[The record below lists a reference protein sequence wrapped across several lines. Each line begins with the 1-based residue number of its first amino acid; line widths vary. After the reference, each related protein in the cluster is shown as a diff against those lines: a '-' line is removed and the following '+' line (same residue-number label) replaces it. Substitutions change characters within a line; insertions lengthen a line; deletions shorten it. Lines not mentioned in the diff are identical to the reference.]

1 LADASAL
8 VAMVQR
14 DIAIALVFIVFISLA
29 ILGSLKSQQQGLLVR
44 AQNHTCITGARLPRS
59 GLSQLADTC
68 SACAGGEFQELKRLS
83 GPLLLRQDAP
93 PNSSHCHQQFGSWRD
108 FCPAVLPT
116 NLTPSIGIAFVA
128 LPRGH
133 GNFQHFLF
141 DQLHLFWGAR
151 WLRDIG
157 VPVEV
162 VFHRAGLSYGEIVK
176 QLVAPIRTEGLTK
189 AGATVMELYLPPCY
203 SHENFLNFRP
213 GAWDPNSRP
222 LHANQQMLLH
232 LQRSYQLLAREPTS
246 RLVQTH
252 KDRQAPVRCAYGFR
266 HPSPRTRTLLN
277 LQDFHEDLE
286 TIGYQKWDYKQTP
299 TFRERARWMRN
310 VRHIV
315 FQFGTDLTNLVFLP
329 RGATVHVLTFV
340 NDTVGFGSPRSG
352 EMDFFRNVA
361 RLLDVQLVVHAE
373 AIPEPGISDDEQVVL
388 REGKGNLNGY
398 LAPSGEKVAVK
409 YQGIRTRDLIPGRC
423 GNACKLA
430 LLRDGKQV
438 GMQWSSSGKPILS
451 VPHGGL
457 LGYTASSRTSL
468 PHSWPFLPHCD

>member
-1 LADASAL
+1 MRQEALLTAPVASAL
-8 VAMVQR
+8 VAMR
-14 DIAIALVFIVFISLA
+14 AIALVFIVFISLA

-162 VFHRAGLSYGEIVK
+162 VFHRDGLSYGEIVK

-232 LQRSYQLLAREPTS
+232 LKS
-246 RLVQTH
+246 
-252 KDRQAPVRCAYGFR
+252 
-266 HPSPRTRTLLN
+266 
-277 LQDFHEDLE
+277 
-286 TIGYQKWDYKQTP
+286 
-299 TFRERARWMRN
+299 
-310 VRHIV
+310 
-315 FQFGTDLTNLVFLP
+315 
-329 RGATVHVLTFV
+329 
-340 NDTVGFGSPRSG
+340 
-352 EMDFFRNVA
+352 
-361 RLLDVQLVVHAE
+361 
-373 AIPEPGISDDEQVVL
+373 
-388 REGKGNLNGY
+388 
-398 LAPSGEKVAVK
+398 
-409 YQGIRTRDLIPGRC
+409 
-423 GNACKLA
+423 
-430 LLRDGKQV
+430 
-438 GMQWSSSGKPILS
+438 
-451 VPHGGL
+451 
-457 LGYTASSRTSL
+457 
-468 PHSWPFLPHCD
+468 